1 MGRRLIAISLA
12 WPLLAGVA
20 AAQNPAPP
28 NPDLPA
34 RISDTAHLRGGWY
47 PWDPYQYRDYR
58 RGVPILTGF
67 DVEVERALA
76 RIMRVELVLPEIAW
90 ENHLAALAA
99 GTRILRQVRR
109 RARRE
114 ASTHISQNR
123 IEWRRMF

>member
-1 MGRRLIAISLA
+1 MGSL
-12 WPLLAGVA
+12 
-20 AAQNPAPP
+20 
-28 NPDLPA
+28 
-34 RISDTAHLRGGWY
+34 SD
-47 PWDPYQYRDYR
+47 RDYR